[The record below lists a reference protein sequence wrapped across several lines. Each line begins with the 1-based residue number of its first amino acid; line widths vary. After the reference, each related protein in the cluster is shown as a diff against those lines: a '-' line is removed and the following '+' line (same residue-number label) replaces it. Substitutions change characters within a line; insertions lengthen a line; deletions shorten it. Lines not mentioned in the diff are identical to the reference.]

1 MAFRMLVVE
10 DSAQIREM
18 IGDYFGAVSGLP

>member
-1 MAFRMLVVE
+1 MAYKFLVVE

-18 IGDYFGAVSGLP
+18 IGDYFAAVCRFK